1 MSISPTS
8 IELRNLSV
16 TLGNNHILTGLDL
29 SVESGGKCVISGQ
42 NGSGKTT
49 LLKTILGLVPPDSG
63 SIHVLE
69 MPVGSSSWYRNRR
82 AIAYVNQQSINVE
95 FPISAFEVAEIGV
108 CEQPLSRK
116 QRKEH
121 VENAMELTRCIH
133 LRNRSYSV
141 LSGGEKQKI
150 SIARCIGQ
158 DPRILLLDEPCSSLD
173 PDSKNEIID
182 ILHALNGEKEITLLM
197 VTHDLNIHALE
208 GWIRMHME
216 NGKFSGAADT
226 GHQM

>member
-8 IELRNLSV
+8 IELRNLFV
-16 TLGNNHILTGLDL
+16 TLGNHSILTGVDL

-63 SIHVLE
+63 NIHVLG
-69 MPVGSSSWYRNRR
+69 MPVGSSSWYKNRR
-82 AIAYVNQQSINVE
+82 AIAYVNQQSINIE
-95 FPISAFEVAEIGV
+95 FPISAYEVAEIGV
-108 CEQPLSRK
+108 CEQQLSRN

-121 VENAMELTRCIH
+121 VEKAMELTRCNH

-158 DPRILLLDEPCSSLD
+158 EPRILLLDEPCSSLD

-182 ILHALNGEKEITLLM
+182 ILHALNCEKDITVLM

-208 GWIRMHME
+208 GWTRMHLE
-216 NGKFSGAADT
+216 NGKFSIAVDA
-226 GHQM
+226 GH